1 MEDYLDDRGEASG
14 DVHPSVV
21 AGTAGVGVAT
31 GPDSDAPGSSQAVM
45 VALYPDLDPTAFV
58 NDASLNFVFVVDR
71 SGSMGGWKMSTSWG
85 WGCVAMLCCCEDD
98 VWFAVVVPLRDGCR
112 CMSAA
117 AGEVYD
123 VGGVG
128 AFVCLYQ
135 RLLSEHCSCVFAAC
149 LKAPCSKSCRSEAGV
164 CGAVVW
170 IAVWG
175 RIGTCR

>member
-31 GPDSDAPGSSQAVM
+31 GPDAPGSSKAVM

-85 WGCVAMLCCCEDD
+85 WGCVATLCCFERMTCDLPSSHHFVMD
-98 VWFAVVVPLRDGCR
+98 
-112 CMSAA
+112 AA
-117 AGEVYD
+117 AYLLLYD

-128 AFVCLYQ
+128 AFV
-135 RLLSEHCSCVFAAC
+135 LLVCIRGCSADVAAVSSQ
-149 LKAPCSKSCRSEAGV
+149 LA
-164 CGAVVW
+164 
-170 IAVWG
+170 
-175 RIGTCR
+175 